1 MLKKFC
7 HDQVKILLE
16 RMETHP
22 EEFLKEGKW
31 DEFLPPEM
39 NAHRNTLTPR
49 FKHFTKLE
57 QYLVR
62 QKYKSMVQDL
72 LRQRAYDGILETLVF
87 KEETNT
93 ERYYSTSS
101 GSIFANTATTTS
113 TLTSNSLTLGN
124 TTVDEDTLKHMK
136 AHLQSLRKELQK
148 KSA

>member
-16 RMETHP
+16 RMDTHP

-62 QKYKSMVQDL
+62 QKYKNMVQDL

-93 ERYYSTSS
+93 ERYYSTSNQPVL
-101 GSIFANTATTTS
+101 GTPPIIYEATADARTGKITEKIT
-113 TLTSNSLTLGN
+113 
-124 TTVDEDTLKHMK
+124 
-136 AHLQSLRKELQK
+136 RI
-148 KSA
+148 KSK

>member
-62 QKYKSMVQDL
+62 QKYKNMVQDL

-93 ERYYSTSS
+93 ERYYSTS
-101 GSIFANTATTTS
+101 NQPV
-113 TLTSNSLTLGN
+113 LG
-124 TTVDEDTLKHMK
+124 TPPIIYEASVDTKTGK
-136 AHLQSLRKELQK
+136 VKEIIREWAK
-148 KSA
+148 P

>member
-1 MLKKFC
+1 MLKNFV

-16 RMETHP
+16 RMDTHP

-62 QKYKSMVQDL
+62 QKYKNMVQDL

-93 ERYYSTSS
+93 ERYYSTSNQPVLGTPS
-101 GSIFANTATTTS
+101 YTASTS
-113 TLTSNSLTLGN
+113 EHIKLHQEVLHQTAKKLYRTSS
-124 TTVDEDTLKHMK
+124 
-136 AHLQSLRKELQK
+136 
-148 KSA
+148 

>member
-16 RMETHP
+16 RMDTHP

-39 NAHRNTLTPR
+39 NAHRNTLTPM

-87 KEETNT
+87 KEEINT
-93 ERYYSTSS
+93 ERHYW
-101 GSIFANTATTTS
+101 
-113 TLTSNSLTLGN
+113 TSNQPVLGTPPTIYEASVDTN
-124 TTVDEDTLKHMK
+124 TGKI
-136 AHLQSLRKELQK
+136 KEIIREWTK
-148 KSA
+148 P

>member
-1 MLKKFC
+1 MLKKLC

-62 QKYKSMVQDL
+62 QKYKNMVQDL

-93 ERYYSTSS
+93 ERYYSTS
-101 GSIFANTATTTS
+101 NQPV
-113 TLTSNSLTLGN
+113 LG
-124 TTVDEDTLKHMK
+124 TPPTIYEASVDTKTGKITEKIT
-136 AHLQSLRKELQK
+136 RI
-148 KSA
+148 KSK